1 MARGKQMRVL
11 GAREGFASLSRFR
24 KSFNLNLLGVFLAF
38 SSLGA
43 GSNERTRTP
52 LGAHQQRVRSQ

>member
-1 MARGKQMRVL
+1 MMTNDTIY
-11 GAREGFASLSRFR
+11 LSRFG
-24 KSFNLNLLGVFLAF
+24 SLFILILLGVFLAY

-52 LGAHQQRVRSQ
+52 LGAHQRRF